1 MLLADFLVLLGQNL
15 LFSEFLG
22 IPSVADAGRRGK
34 GLLRAGIFTLFFCTF
49 GAGFTS
55 LLRNLLSVRT
65 EKLFFPLCIAAVCGV
80 MDILLMLLFR
90 LISKKMTEA
99 IAPQLHAAACSS
111 AVLAA
116 ILYSTDYTHEFGIAL
131 RYGFRMGCGYLL
143 ACILLRL
150 AIPTICG
157 EKMPAAVRGWRGLFL
172 YCALLSMAGACMFP
186 TA

>member
-1 MLLADFLVLLGQNL
+1 MLLADFLVLLAQNL
-15 LFSEFLG
+15 LFSELLG
-22 IPSVADAGRRGK
+22 LPSVADAGRRGK
-34 GLLRAGIFTLFFCTF
+34 GLLRTGIFTLFFCTC
-49 GAGFTS
+49 GSGFTA
-55 LLRNLLSVRT
+55 LLRNLLPVRT
-65 EKLFFPLCIAAVCGV
+65 EKLFFPLCIALVSGIL
-80 MDILLMLLFR
+80 DILLILLCR

-99 IAPQLHAAACSS
+99 AAPQIHAAACSS

-116 ILYSTDYTHEFGIAL
+116 VLYSTDYTHEFGIAL
-131 RYGFRMGCGYLL
+131 RYGFRMGLGYLI

-150 AIPTICG
+150 AIPTVCG